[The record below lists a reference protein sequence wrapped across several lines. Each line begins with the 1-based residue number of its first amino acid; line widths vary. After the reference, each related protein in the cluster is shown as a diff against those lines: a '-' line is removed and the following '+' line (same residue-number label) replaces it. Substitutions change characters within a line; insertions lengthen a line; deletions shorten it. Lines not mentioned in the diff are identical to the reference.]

1 MRWGSSVY
9 GEPFSI
15 TPAGQAPGRQSE
27 YARCRGPL
35 RAVRQEKPAAGEIL
49 KMETCFGN
57 VFVKTKREYKIYDYA
72 ILIALGNH

>member
-1 MRWGSSVY
+1 MGFFGVRRALFNHAGRTGSRKTKRICTLPRS
-9 GEPFSI
+9 
-15 TPAGQAPGRQSE
+15 
-27 YARCRGPL
+27 
-35 RAVRQEKPAAGEIL
+35 AAGSATGETCSREIL